1 MSEQEKRRYVR
12 IHFKRQVQLDF
23 FTEVYDKC
31 QVKNISLGGLFVNG
45 KFPHKVDDQ
54 CYVNI
59 TLTSKTTYL
68 SFKALAEI
76 VRQDDEGIEGI
87 ALKFISMSFESLVLL
102 ELILLYEPR
111 EKSSDTE
118 TEIKLPTDLP
128 FEICEEESSIPNK
141 DNPFLERT

>member
-1 MSEQEKRRYVR
+1 MSEQERRRYFR

-23 FTEVYDKC
+23 STEVYDKC
-31 QVKNISLGGLFVNG
+31 QANNISLGGLFVNG

-59 TLTSKTTYL
+59 TQTSKTTYMT
-68 SFKALAEI
+68 FKAIAKI
-76 VRQDDEGIEGI
+76 IRQDDEGI

-111 EKSSDTE
+111 GKSSD

-128 FEICEEESSIPNK
+128 FEISEEESSIP
-141 DNPFLERT
+141 DE